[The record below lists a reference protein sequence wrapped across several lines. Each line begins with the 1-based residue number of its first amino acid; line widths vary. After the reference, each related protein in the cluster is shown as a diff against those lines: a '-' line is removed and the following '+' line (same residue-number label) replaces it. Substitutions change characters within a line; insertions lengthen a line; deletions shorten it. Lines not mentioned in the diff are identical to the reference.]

1 MSEQTLQ
8 NDLYANP
15 VTILDKYTCYSLGA
29 TTVKDLIN
37 QGIIKSRSLSTNIGK
52 KPDVL
57 IVDKDKNV
65 KVYLELKLPSEFNT
79 KAKRLKAIEQELQV
93 AKEINADIFV
103 ATDGSD
109 FIWINPKTENLILD
123 ENGNPLT
130 YEIKPKTEEKKLA
143 SLINRV
149 SIALTDSNDQLYGI
163 VDSDPTPL
171 AVRVGSILKN
181 IKFTTPKDSLYTFVE
196 IFLFKY
202 LSDINILNG
211 LDSFESIY
219 KFYERGVSKEE
230 VLYRYLTGPRV
241 IMNTLF
247 PVASDNTTIINGTIF
262 HAFIDSDGN
271 YRCNGTDASTFH
283 EILKQFIAYENEH
296 GKFIHINRDFKSKLF
311 ETFTKQEQTKQHAG
325 KYFTPLKIVQ
335 GMVDMVD
342 IKEGMHICDP
352 ACGVGK
358 FLLEAAIKINEPFTF
373 EAGHVKRRIF
383 LHGFEK
389 EMDEMGTSSGYD
401 LTTILAKANTLIYF
415 SNLFS
420 ENNNRADIQTIATE
434 LLNDT
439 YFSSKTVLGT
449 LDKIDYDKYD
459 VILANPPYYQSK
471 IITDQAKATSIYT
484 EGGSGVEGLFIEW
497 IIKSLKPGG
506 EANIVVPDGIM
517 LNLQNKRLHQFILK
531 TCFVESIISLPL
543 NTFFNTPKKTF
554 VLTLRK
560 KHDAGEVQ
568 DYPVFTYICSSI
580 GEQLDINRF
589 DIEDDDFHEAVSKYV
604 HYNTCD
610 KKNLPE
616 FIKHAFSEDA
626 RLKLLDVSFLDNEA
640 VWDIDRLWSDEE
652 KIALGIKTP
661 EYVLTIGEYN
671 DKVAETISLL
681 EEYKGELECLI

>member
-230 VLYRYLTGPRV
+230 VLYRYLTDR
-241 IMNTLF
+241 
-247 PVASDNTTIINGTIF
+247 
-262 HAFIDSDGN
+262 
-271 YRCNGTDASTFH
+271 
-283 EILKQFIAYENEH
+283 
-296 GKFIHINRDFKSKLF
+296 KS
-311 ETFTKQEQTKQHAG
+311 
-325 KYFTPLKIVQ
+325 
-335 GMVDMVD
+335 
-342 IKEGMHICDP
+342 
-352 ACGVGK
+352 
-358 FLLEAAIKINEPFTF
+358 
-373 EAGHVKRRIF
+373 
-383 LHGFEK
+383 
-389 EMDEMGTSSGYD
+389 
-401 LTTILAKANTLIYF
+401 
-415 SNLFS
+415 
-420 ENNNRADIQTIATE
+420 
-434 LLNDT
+434 
-439 YFSSKTVLGT
+439 
-449 LDKIDYDKYD
+449 
-459 VILANPPYYQSK
+459 
-471 IITDQAKATSIYT
+471 
-484 EGGSGVEGLFIEW
+484 
-497 IIKSLKPGG
+497 
-506 EANIVVPDGIM
+506 VV
-517 LNLQNKRLHQFILK
+517 
-531 TCFVESIISLPL
+531 
-543 NTFFNTPKKTF
+543 
-554 VLTLRK
+554 
-560 KHDAGEVQ
+560 
-568 DYPVFTYICSSI
+568 
-580 GEQLDINRF
+580 
-589 DIEDDDFHEAVSKYV
+589 
-604 HYNTCD
+604 
-610 KKNLPE
+610 
-616 FIKHAFSEDA
+616 
-626 RLKLLDVSFLDNEA
+626 
-640 VWDIDRLWSDEE
+640 
-652 KIALGIKTP
+652 
-661 EYVLTIGEYN
+661 
-671 DKVAETISLL
+671 
-681 EEYKGELECLI
+681 